1 MDDEF
6 NRCVELINVMLESPE
21 KLDELIP
28 ELQQIVWN
36 FPDDER
42 NKAWEI
48 VGDLA
53 YDLDFYE
60 SDPIRRSQDYSF
72 YDKDRAIMEIKKAK
86 DKLRKLTEQ

>member
-6 NRCVELINVMLESPE
+6 NRCMELIDVKLESPE
-21 KLDELIP
+21 KLDESIR
-28 ELQQIVWN
+28 ELQQIAWDFLN
-36 FPDDER
+36 GEK

-48 VGDLA
+48 IGDLA

-60 SDPIRRSQDYSF
+60 PDPIRRSQDYSF
-72 YDKDRAIMEIKKAK
+72 YDKDRALMEIKKAK